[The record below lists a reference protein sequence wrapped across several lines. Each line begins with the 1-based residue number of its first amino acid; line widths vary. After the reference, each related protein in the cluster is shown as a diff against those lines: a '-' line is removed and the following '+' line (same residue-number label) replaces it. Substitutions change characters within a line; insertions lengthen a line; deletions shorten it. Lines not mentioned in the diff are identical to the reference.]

1 MGRLIIRSIKLLNF
15 MNNINN
21 YRSIAVGLNKGYQ
34 VKKKKQIKKRVI
46 TKKNVGRIFVNKII
60 RDTVG
65 FSPYEK
71 RIMDLL
77 KFGQTKRALKF
88 AKKRLGTHKRAKV
101 KRNEMESILMK

>member
-1 MGRLIIRSIKLLNF
+1 MGSNNLIQKTTKDMS
-15 MNNINN
+15 N

-34 VKKKKQIKKRVI
+34 INKKKQIKKRVI
-46 TKKNVGRIFVNKII
+46 TKKNIGRIFVNKII

-77 KFGQTKRALKF
+77 KFGQAKRALKF

-101 KRNEMESILMK
+101 KRNEMESILMKRNKS